1 MIKGKIKSLGE
12 IVIRVNNMKIMT
24 EFYHQTIGL
33 EVIRNSEKF
42 TFFKIAEGNA
52 GHHQTLAL
60 FHKENPTALEE
71 KLNDINS
78 KNSSLHH
85 FALEIAKEDYDIFL
99 LKCKELNLEST
110 TEVFPWIKWKS
121 VFIKDPENNIIEFV
135 CYDENIQE

>member
-52 GHHQTLAL
+52 
-60 FHKENPTALEE
+60 
-71 KLNDINS
+71 
-78 KNSSLHH
+78 LHH
-85 FALEIAKEDYDIFL
+85 
-99 LKCKELNLEST
+99 
-110 TEVFPWIKWKS
+110 
-121 VFIKDPENNIIEFV
+121 
-135 CYDENIQE
+135 

>member
-1 MIKGKIKSLGE
+1 MFLKKK
-12 IVIRVNNMKIMT
+12 T
-24 EFYHQTIGL
+24 
-33 EVIRNSEKF
+33 F

-60 FHKENPTALEE
+60 VHKENPTAFEE

-99 LKCKELNLEST
+99 LKCEELNLEST

>member
-1 MIKGKIKSLGE
+1 
-12 IVIRVNNMKIMT
+12 MT
-24 EFYHQTIGL
+24 EFYNQTIGL

-60 FHKENPTALEE
+60 FHKENLTAFEE

-99 LKCKELNLEST
+99 LKCEELNLEST
-110 TEVFPWIKWKS
+110 T
-121 VFIKDPENNIIEFV
+121 
-135 CYDENIQE
+135 